1 MTRTNR
7 CALCCLA
14 QEKIHPTQLRFKFLI
29 TTSSNSIL
37 SYSILFY
44 FIVLCSTPVLCPA
57 LLCFCL
63 VPCSAWL
70 CPARLYS
77 TCSHSYSYSSS
88 SSSILF
94 LFYSYFHACFYFHSY
109 FYSYF
114 FPTSPRLL
122 LLFLFL
128 LYSACHSI
136 AAKLPLIIV
145 RRALCTQS
153 GFISC
158 VKSTQCCHMGLS
170 RLLVLCQNMCVIFW
184 KIAICGV
191 LGIFKQQQFANAM
204 RIVPPNQNQQKIE
217 HNRLIQTN
225 RKNLPEK
232 HEIRVTQPVQHKF
245 RLPKK
250 IGKGPGYYTHR
261 HMRSPPMQCVRTET
275 RRKTHTAFAVTI
287 AWASNLRP
295 SKLDSPQRWWE
306 CVCGWFSWKNWPKS
320 SQQT

>member
-122 LLFLFL
+122 LLFYSYSTQRAIPLQRNFLWSLFAVPSVRNLGLFL
-128 LYSACHSI
+128 VW
-136 AAKLPLIIV
+136 KV
-145 RRALCTQS
+145 RNVAIWDYRA
-153 GFISC
+153 F
-158 VKSTQCCHMGLS
+158 
-170 RLLVLCQNMCVIFW
+170 
-184 KIAICGV
+184 
-191 LGIFKQQQFANAM
+191 
-204 RIVPPNQNQQKIE
+204 
-217 HNRLIQTN
+217 
-225 RKNLPEK
+225 
-232 HEIRVTQPVQHKF
+232 
-245 RLPKK
+245 
-250 IGKGPGYYTHR
+250 
-261 HMRSPPMQCVRTET
+261 
-275 RRKTHTAFAVTI
+275 
-287 AWASNLRP
+287 
-295 SKLDSPQRWWE
+295 
-306 CVCGWFSWKNWPKS
+306 
-320 SQQT
+320 